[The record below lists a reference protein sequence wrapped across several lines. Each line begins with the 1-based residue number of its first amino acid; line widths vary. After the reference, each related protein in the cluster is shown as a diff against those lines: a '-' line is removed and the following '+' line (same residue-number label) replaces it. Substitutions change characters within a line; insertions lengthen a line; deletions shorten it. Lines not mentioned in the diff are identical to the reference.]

1 MIISELEFEMI
12 REIIK
17 EIRIALQHELYIT
30 ALATALTLPD
40 ICGQAEYPHDKI
52 VTHRY
57 TKWLQ
62 SYAENLKFSEYQN
75 CSIDDRVANDIY
87 KLRCAFLHQGSSDIS
102 TLEYFEL
109 VKIDPHR
116 ANQFQVFRESQL
128 CGDDRKPGPR
138 KISIN
143 IVMLCELLCD
153 RAEKYYSVNKEK
165 FGFINFNLV
174 NIDYQTAEI
183 FGIKNRNVYGDSEKT
198 T

>member
-1 MIISELEFEMI
+1 M
-12 REIIK
+12 
-17 EIRIALQHELYIT
+17 
-30 ALATALTLPD
+30 D
-40 ICGQAEYPHDKI
+40 IFSAPMTIEKKAEWLKGNLDKI
-52 VTHRY
+52 
-57 TKWLQ
+57 
-62 SYAENLKFSEYQN
+62 AEKSGDYLLLPIGADHLGVET
-75 CSIDDRVANDIY
+75 DITEQINKVNSLLEHY
-87 KLRCAFLHQGSSDIS
+87 EIKLSNPF
-102 TLEYFEL
+102 EYFEL

-116 ANQFQVFRESQL
+116 ANQLQVFRESQL

-174 NIDYQTAEI
+174 NIDYQTAAI